1 MKLPRDVGG
10 DDLVKLLKRY
20 GYPRIHQ
27 TGSHVRIRA
36 MIDGEPH
43 TITIP
48 LHSPLHV
55 GTFHHILKDI
65 AEHLKIP
72 VSQVIEELFP
82 SHT

>member
-65 AEHLKIP
+65 AEHLQIP
-72 VSQVIEELFP
+72 VSQLIEELFP
-82 SHT
+82 